1 MSPRVR
7 DIKTLEQLIL
17 WAVDHESYINVWWE
31 AQHEWNPKQEKIM
44 EILTQRVSSLERR
57 VIFVAGGAS
66 ALGSGLG
73 LLLLKLISG

>member
-1 MSPRVR
+1 MPRVR

-31 AQHEWNPKQEKIM
+31 AQHELNPKQEKAM
-44 EILTQRVSSLERR
+44 EMLTHRITALERR
-57 VIFVAGGAS
+57 LVFVAGGAS

-73 LLLLKLISG
+73 LILLRFLSN